1 MPHVI
6 LALLL
11 LFFPLTT
18 LGGEAIAHTVN
29 SNGHPLT
36 LWEKS
41 PAKPHAQILLMHG
54 RTWSA
59 IPDFDLQVEGEE
71 LSFMDGLVALGYR
84 VYALDARG
92 YGATPR
98 DASGWQTPTKAAN
111 DALTTMSWIRAR
123 HSVPLHVYG
132 WSYGAMVGQLALQQ
146 QPDAAKSLILF
157 GYPWRPGAYTAPDGY
172 PDKPPMEANTAESA
186 ASDFITPGSISD
198 AAIKAYVEASLKA
211 DPVRVDFRDL
221 HEWLE
226 LDASKIIT
234 PTLLI
239 KAEFDPLAPMPVQAE
254 FFAQL
259 GTADKWFVELSG
271 GDHAA
276 LLETPRGRM
285 LLAIDAFIRSLDE

>member
-1 MPHVI
+1 MPH
-6 LALLL
+6 ALLIMVFL
-11 LFFPLTT
+11 LCPLNA
-18 LGGEAIAHTVN
+18 LGEDAMAHKID
-29 SNGHPLT
+29 SDGHTLT

-41 PAKPHAQILLMHG
+41 PAKPGAQILLLHG
-54 RTWSA
+54 RTWSS
-59 IPDFDLQVEGEE
+59 IPDFDLQVDGEE

-92 YGATPR
+92 YGGTPR
-98 DASGWQTPTKAAN
+98 DDSGWLTPTKAAR
-111 DALTTMSWIRAR
+111 DALNTMSWIRAR
-123 HSVPLHVYG
+123 HPLPLHVYG
-132 WSYGAMVGQLALQQ
+132 WSYGSMVGQLALQQ
-146 QPDAAKSLILF
+146 RPDAAKSLILF
-157 GYPWRPGAYTAPDGY
+157 GYPWRPGAYAAPDGY
-172 PDKPPMEANTAESA
+172 PDEPPMERNTAESA
-186 ASDFITPGSISD
+186 ASDFITPGSISE

-226 LDASKIIT
+226 LDASKVTT

-239 KAEFDPLAPMPVQAE
+239 KGQFDPLAPMRQQAE

-276 LLETPRGRM
+276 LLETPRRRM